1 MTEQHYLVISD
12 GICNFCNGAVNFIIK
27 RDREAKFK
35 FSPIQSK
42 LSQEI
47 IKKHGVANAGIDTF
61 LLVKNGRCYI
71 WTDAAMEISKD
82 LFGSWYLFNIFR
94 VIPSPARDY
103 LYRVFARNRYNLFGK
118 SDNCMVPT
126 EELRSRFVGM

>member
-1 MTEQHYLVISD
+1 MTEQHYLVIFD
-12 GICNFCNGAVNFIIK
+12 GICNFCNGAVNFIIN
-27 RDREAKFK
+27 RDPEAKFK

-47 IKKHGVANAGIDTF
+47 IKKHGVANVGIDTF

-82 LFGSWYLFNIFR
+82 LSGSWYLFNIFR
-94 VIPSPARDY
+94 VIPSSARDY
-103 LYRVFARNRYNLFGK
+103 LYRVFARNRYKLFGK